1 MNKIRL
7 SSKCEVRSDSLGLRR
22 KYLRSSVR
30 FDTSTQA
37 NMKFKKKNCGRK
49 RIRNN
54 TEKLLRGY
62 IWANIEF
69 PQKQMLRKQFE
80 VK

>member
-49 RIRNN
+49 RIRNI
-54 TEKLLRGY
+54 K
-62 IWANIEF
+62 
-69 PQKQMLRKQFE
+69 LRKFYTLTILFLGAE
-80 VK
+80 NLDLVDITMI